1 MLSVVGA
8 AGMQGQI
15 PSLAQLHSHCPTIL
29 SLYLVFVICLFV
41 CLIAFT
47 SCGMNMFIVQDFR
60 NFQSLNH
67 CFSPCHLV
75 FVVGRRR
82 PSPIWAAGVQ
92 KKKRAER
99 TNKGLAGHRT
109 ARRDTAEETKG
120 YEINF
125 ALFFSLSLSLSL
137 APSVVG
143 CQLLSL
149 DDSNP
154 LFLSPFQMA
163 GFSRAS

>member
-1 MLSVVGA
+1 MERCSRWVDGKMLSVVGA

-29 SLYLVFVICLFV
+29 SLYLVFEICLFV
-41 CLIAFT
+41 CLIAFK
-47 SCGMNMFIVQDFR
+47 SCGRNMFIVQDFR

-67 CFSPCHLV
+67 CFSPCHLM

-125 ALFFSLSLSLSL
+125 APFFSLSLSRSCSFCCWLST
-137 APSVVG
+137 VKFG
-143 CQLLSL
+143 
-149 DDSNP
+149 
-154 LFLSPFQMA
+154 
-163 GFSRAS
+163 